1 MKKVFRRGIAL
12 CLSATILAGFSP
24 MVVAAK
30 GVEKHSKYEYAV
42 LVKDPIGK
50 KAAWESCVEL
60 GRFKPGEK
68 VEFSLPKLDSK
79 KKLISLDPV
88 SSHGKFEDRD
98 FVSVDVQ
105 GNKASIKSLDA
116 AYSTPNKYGSPNYR
130 YGKMGMPYEDPHK
143 SPVEIK
149 VKLTL
154 DGNQQVSQL
163 EITGSDIDGAYHMGA
178 MSAQKAIYKKYLQES
193 RFLNMFKGKTYQE
206 IADMDFRY
214 RTSPDYLLSLPNKI
228 GSTKKENLT
237 NYNLN
242 LLAKATQEAILHAL
256 GKEDK
261 ALSQEGLRV
270 FYGRS
275 PHQVHSTDC
284 YHHVYVLV
292 NKDGRIVSCWDKT
305 REDLGPGEGGIRNEG
320 HGYGNGAALKNYRE
334 NLGYD
339 RFIGLHKDEVADLNM
354 TTGSVDAVTRATET
368 SQGVKGAVIE
378 ALKNQSFPRADESKA
393 KYKPVTEPGT
403 YTGLGRAYQKKV
415 ITPDNPVEY
424 IVFEEKKE
432 DHAATGLG
440 NPNLVTVKTL
450 TNKDKNSCQFRSLPG
465 EEVSISSPSYLV
477 TSNGVKYF
485 SHWEVKTGDVAFKD
499 AKSRNT
505 SFTMGNAEVQV
516 EAVYGQAQVAKFTR
530 AEILDANPKQ
540 VALVMDKGLYELE
553 ETAENAGDFQVKIG
567 KGEYKPV
574 KSYLVSGN
582 TVFLNLEEEVS
593 YGAQVSVKYDQAHS
607 ILKSAAGEEPCEAFE
622 KEVDNK
628 VAPKITPTGAVV
640 ENYNP
645 RDLVVSFSQDLEDID
660 HTSDHLEDFTVNN
673 KGQKVDLEAYYVKGK
688 ELTIQMTQKAQSGD
702 QYTVSYNNQNG
713 LLRGKE
719 TGKRVDSFQNQT
731 VELGVKDKKLVTVS
745 AGNKNIYQGTHKP
758 GEVVTIKAPE
768 KNDQGKRF
776 KKWELVAGDI
786 QLENPEASQTS
797 FTMGSKAVYIKAQY
811 HDQIDKSDL
820 VTSIEKAKAKLKDI
834 QVSPDGKDVD
844 PSKTWVTEEAKKA
857 LEEAL
862 KKAEQVQEDPTA
874 KLESIEEVIKN
885 LDQAIENFVG
895 KPGLKET
902 GESSTSDKDVLK
914 AAIEKAKNMLKA
926 IQVSSDGKDV
936 DKDKTW
942 ISRDEEYALKAYIE
956 MAEKIA
962 GDPNAGDEA
971 IKEAIENLNQ
981 ALKDNPPKAGLKDI
995 HESRQPEK
1003 SSESSRSYRPYRPS
1017 GSNWTTSP
1025 EKIEKKS
1032 FPVDMNKPQEK
1043 KIESNLFDKMTDIAD
1058 SWARNVIKYS
1068 LDKGYFK
1075 GTSETTFSPNRPITR
1090 GEFVSILGRRL
1101 GVDPKAHP
1109 KVDMKDVEVGSFY
1122 EGYVN
1127 WAVAEGITVGTSNGY
1142 FQPNRKIS
1150 REEMATILSRYLE
1163 KTKENYH
1170 KGEIAT
1176 YKDQEKISS
1185 WAKKSVDYLTQVGL
1199 VKGRENQEFAP
1210 KEHLTRAEAAQILYL
1225 LDEK

>member
-1 MKKVFRRGIAL
+1 MKKVFRRGMSL
-12 CLSATILAGFSP
+12 CLGVTILAGFSP
-24 MVVAAK
+24 MVLAAK
-30 GVEKHSKYEYAV
+30 GGVEKHSKYEYAV

-50 KAAWESCVEL
+50 KSTWDSFVEL

-68 VEFSLPKLDSK
+68 VEFSLPRLDSK
-79 KKLISLDPV
+79 KKLTSLDPV
-88 SSHGKFEDRD
+88 STHGKFEDGRD
-98 FVSVDVQ
+98 FVSVHVQ
-105 GNKASIKSLDA
+105 ENKASIQSLDA

-130 YGKMGMPYEDPHK
+130 YGKMGMPYEDPYK

-163 EITGSDIDGAYHMGA
+163 EITGSDLDGAYHRGA
-178 MSAQKAIYKKYLQES
+178 MSADKEIYKKYLKES
-193 RFLNMFKGKTYQE
+193 RFLNMFKGRTYQD
-206 IADMDFRY
+206 IAAMDFRY
-214 RTSPDYLLSLPNKI
+214 RTSPDYLLSLPDKI
-228 GSTKKENLT
+228 GSKKKDRLT

-284 YHHVYVLV
+284 YHHIYVLV

-320 HGYGNGAALKNYRE
+320 HGYGNGAALNNYRE

-339 RFIGLHKDEVADLNM
+339 RFIGLHKDEVANLNM
-354 TTGSVDAVTRATET
+354 TTGSVDAVSRATET

-378 ALKNQSFPRADESKA
+378 ALKNESFPSADASKA
-393 KYKPVTEPGT
+393 NYTPVTGPGT

-485 SHWEVKTGDVAFKD
+485 SHWEVKTGDVTLKE

-505 SFTMGNAEVQV
+505 SFTMGDAEVQV

-540 VALVMDKGLYELE
+540 VALVMDKDLYEVK
-553 ETAENAGDFQVKIG
+553 ETEENAGDFQVKIG
-567 KGEYKPV
+567 NGEYKPV

-593 YGAQVSVKYDQAHS
+593 YGDQVSVKYDKAHS

-628 VAPKITPTGAVV
+628 LSVKITPTGAVV

-645 RDLVVSFSQDLEDID
+645 RDLVVSFSHELAEVD
-660 HTSDHLEDFTVNN
+660 HTRDHLADFTIKN

-688 ELTIQMTQKAQSGD
+688 ELTIQMSQKAQVGD

-713 LLRGKE
+713 LLRGKD
-719 TGKRVDSFQNQT
+719 TGKVVDSFQDQA
-731 VELGVKDKKLVTVS
+731 VSLGVQEKKLVTVA
-745 AGNKNIYQGTHKP
+745 AGGKNIYQGSHKP
-758 GEVVTIKAPE
+758 GEEVSIEAPE
-768 KNDQGKRF
+768 KNSEGKKF
-776 KKWELVAGDI
+776 KNWAVRAGEV
-786 QLENPEASQTS
+786 QLKSLEECKTS
-797 FTMGSKAVYIKAQY
+797 FTMGSKAVYIEAQY

-820 VTSIEKAKAKLKDI
+820 DASIEKAKAKLKDI
-834 QVSPDGKDVD
+834 QVSPDGKNVAKD
-844 PSKTWVTEEAKKA
+844 KTWVTEEVKKA

-862 KKAEQVQEDPTA
+862 EKAEKVQGDPTA
-874 KLESIEEVIKN
+874 KLDTIKEAIKN
-885 LDQAIENFVG
+885 LDQATENFVG
-895 KPGLKET
+895 KPGLKGA
-902 GESSTSDKDVLK
+902 GEPSVSDKDKLK
-914 AAIEKAKNMLKA
+914 DVIEKAKNMLKTV
-926 IQVSSDGKDV
+926 QVSPDGKGV
-936 DKDKTW
+936 DPSKTW
-942 ISRDEEYALKAYIE
+942 VTAEAKKALEDALEKAE
-956 MAEKIA
+956 QIA
-962 GDPNAGDEA
+962 GNPNAEDEA

-995 HESRQPEK
+995 HENKQPEK
-1003 SSESSRSYRPYRPS
+1003 SSESSRSYRPFRSY
-1017 GSNWTTSP
+1017 WITSP
-1025 EKIEKKS
+1025 EKIEKKAS
-1032 FPVDMNKPQEK
+1032 PVDTNKSQEK
-1043 KIESNLFDKMTDIAD
+1043 KSELSLFDKMTDVAN
-1058 SWARNVIKYS
+1058 SWAREAIKYN

-1075 GTSETTFSPNRPITR
+1075 GTSEESFSPNRAITR
-1090 GEFVSILGRRL
+1090 GEFISILGRRL
-1101 GVDPKAHP
+1101 GLDPKVYP
-1109 KVDMKDVEVGSFY
+1109 KAAMQDVEAGSFY
-1122 EGYVN
+1122 EAYVN
-1127 WAVAEGITVGTSNGY
+1127 WAVAEGITAGTADGN
-1142 FQPNRKIS
+1142 FQANRKIS

-1163 KTKENYH
+1163 KTKKNYP
-1170 KGEIAT
+1170 KGEIVT
-1176 YKDQEKISS
+1176 YKDQGKISS

-1199 VKGRENQEFAP
+1199 VKGRGNQEFAP
-1210 KEHLTRAEAAQILYL
+1210 KEDFTRAEAAQILYL
-1225 LDEK
+1225 LDKK